1 MRFDLNANDDL
12 RPRIFGA
19 IEGYAGQFLDSELDL
34 PPPQTIVGVP
44 WSRFLAAIER
54 FLPNLSAIPVPIGRT
69 PAERMARSGF
79 VSAALESYEAIVYRF
94 AEFIEG
100 IDENLRD
107 CVVRKERRNEWAP
120 ANIRGLRRDPALI
133 CNKIKHEH
141 CRLAHAEMG
150 SLLGVSHGFV
160 LCETRGTAVRPH
172 RDLHAKIDAF
182 SFAANLRQLIV
193 NAYLASDSV
202 ASELDRLGGPRRD
215 VQRPADNGQ
224 ARILELLKAVANIKL
239 LPFVG
244 EEKAGLPLLNI
255 SPTSIDMAATGGKAL
270 PVFGNGY
277 TGGGFVAATGDQS
290 YPILMQEKPWHA
302 LMKDKGAR

>member
-1 MRFDLNANDDL
+1 MRFDLNADDDL
-12 RPRIFGA
+12 RPPIFSA
-19 IEGYAGQFLDSELDL
+19 IEGYAGEFLDHELDL

-54 FLPNLSAIPVPIGRT
+54 FLPSLSAIPVPMGRT
-69 PAERMARSGF
+69 PAERMARGDC
-79 VSAALESYEAIVYRF
+79 VNAALERYEAIIYRF

-107 CVVRKERRNEWAP
+107 CVLRKERRKEWAP
-120 ANIRGLRRDPALI
+120 ANIRSLRRDAALI

-150 SLLGVSHGFV
+150 SLLGVSHGFL

-172 RDLHAKIDAF
+172 RELHAKIDAF

-202 ASELDRLGGPRRD
+202 ALELDRLGGPRRN
-215 VQRPADNGQ
+215 VQRPADNEPG
-224 ARILELLKAVANIKL
+224 RILELLKAVANIKL

-244 EEKAGLPLLNI
+244 EEKAGLPLLSV
-255 SPTSIDMAATGGKAL
+255 SPTSVEIAATGGKAL
-270 PVFGNGY
+270 PVIGNGY
-277 TGGGFVAATGDQS
+277 TSGGFVAATGDQS
-290 YPILMQEKPWHA
+290 FPILMQEKPWHV
-302 LMKDKGAR
+302 LMKEKGAR